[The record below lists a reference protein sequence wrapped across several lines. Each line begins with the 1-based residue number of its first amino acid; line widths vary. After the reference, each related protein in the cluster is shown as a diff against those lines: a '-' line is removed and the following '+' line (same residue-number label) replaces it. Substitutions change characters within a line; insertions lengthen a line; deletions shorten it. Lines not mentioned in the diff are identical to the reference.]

1 MYSIL
6 CVLDY
11 FGIIGW
17 YGCQIGGK
25 CIFQCF
31 TRYFVLG
38 TDCLSAA
45 IFAEV
50 AVSALVLTVRNCLCM
65 RIFYFTEMFEVICLY
80 NLESLRL
87 LITVVR

>member
-17 YGCQIGGK
+17 YSCQIGGK

-31 TRYFVLG
+31 TPYFVLG

-50 AVSALVLTVRNCLCM
+50 AVSALVLTVRN
-65 RIFYFTEMFEVICLY
+65 
-80 NLESLRL
+80 L
-87 LITVVR
+87 LMHANFLLHRDV

>member
-31 TRYFVLG
+31 TPYFVLG

-65 RIFYFTEMFEVICLY
+65 RIFYFTKMFEVICLTI
-80 NLESLRL
+80 LK
-87 LITVVR
+87 V